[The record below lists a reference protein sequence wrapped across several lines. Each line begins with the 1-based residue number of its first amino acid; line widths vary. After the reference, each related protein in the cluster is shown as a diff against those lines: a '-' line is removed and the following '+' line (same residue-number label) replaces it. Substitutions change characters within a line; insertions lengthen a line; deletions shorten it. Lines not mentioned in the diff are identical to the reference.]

1 MADIIRI
8 VLFALLA
15 IAVLWVI
22 LKEAQREHER
32 QMLAKKNMSFIESIN
47 LTGLPIITFHNNGH
61 AVNMVLDTGSNVCII
76 NKSMLTDLKYE
87 VGEQHVGVI
96 GLNGEAEGG
105 DTVVLSL
112 TYKDWEFDFECWATD
127 LSEMV
132 SSMKKEYGVTVHGLL
147 GTGFFQKYKYV
158 LDFNEMVAYSLKKD

>member
-1 MADIIRI
+1 MDIIKI

-15 IAVLWVI
+15 VAVLWVV
-22 LKEAQREHER
+22 LREVQRERER
-32 QMLAKKNMSFIESIN
+32 QELAKKNMSFIESIN

-61 AVNMVLDTGSNVCII
+61 PINMVLDTGSNVCII
-76 NKSMLTDLKYE
+76 NSTALPNLKYE
-87 VGEQHVGVI
+87 EGEQHSGVF
-96 GLNGEAEGG
+96 GLNGEAEAGN
-105 DTVVLSL
+105 TVFLPL

-127 LSEMV
+127 ISEMV
-132 SSMKKEYGVTVHGLL
+132 SSMKKEYGVTIHGLL